1 MLINTSSDIANGSR
15 IDNSISNR
23 VGHISGAQTDA
34 FLPSGLFASVV
45 AHAPLV
51 AIDLIVTDPQGA
63 VLLGL
68 RNNPPAQGFWF
79 VPGGRIRKNETLN
92 AAFMRISEDELG
104 CAVPIAESRLMG
116 VFEHFYDVNFAGVT
130 GASTHYIVLA
140 YHLQTQHPTFALSRQ
155 QHSHTTW
162 MQPDQAKQHSLVH
175 PYTQAYFELT
185 PK

>member
-1 MLINTSSDIANGSR
+1 MLINTSSDIANCSR
-15 IDNSISNR
+15 IDDIY
-23 VGHISGAQTDA
+23 GTQTDA

-79 VPGGRIRKNETLN
+79 VPGGRIQKNETLN
-92 AAFMRISEDELG
+92 TAFMRISEDELG
-104 CAVPIAESRLMG
+104 CAMPIAQSRLVG
-116 VFEHFYDVNFAGVT
+116 VFEHFYDVNFAGVK

-140 YHLQTQHPTFALSRQ
+140 YLLQTEHQTFALSHQ
-155 QHSHTTW
+155 QHSHTIW
-162 MQPDQAKQHSLVH
+162 MQPDQAKQHQRVH
-175 PYTQAYFELT
+175 PYTQAYFELA

>member
-1 MLINTSSDIANGSR
+1 MLINPSSDIANGSC
-15 IDNSISNR
+15 IDKPSDNICTP
-23 VGHISGAQTDA
+23 HTEA

-51 AIDLIVTDPQGA
+51 AIDLIVTDAQGA

-92 AAFMRISEDELG
+92 TAFMRISEDELG
-104 CAVPIAESRLMG
+104 CAVPIAQSRLMG
-116 VFEHFYDVNFAGVT
+116 VFEHFYDVNFAGVS

-140 YHLQTQHPTFALSRQ
+140 YHLQTEHQTFALSRQ
-155 QHSHTTW
+155 QHSHTIW
-162 MQPDQAKQHSLVH
+162 MQPDQAKQHPRVH
-175 PYTQAYFELT
+175 PYTQAYFELA